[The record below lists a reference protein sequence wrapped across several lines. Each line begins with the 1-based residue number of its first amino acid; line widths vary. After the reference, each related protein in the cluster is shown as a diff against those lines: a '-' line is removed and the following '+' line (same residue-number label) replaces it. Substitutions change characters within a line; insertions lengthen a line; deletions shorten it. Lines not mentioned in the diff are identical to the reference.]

1 MDTLYYR
8 ADEYANIKMKQIK
21 QNIWLDKIVT
31 NQKIVILENLTRNC
45 GKAHATN
52 MIKNQYQMKENIKIR
67 QVTNLYALDYSR
79 PKRKRDLRYTLYQR
93 KFYCFI

>member
-8 ADEYANIKMKQIK
+8 AYEYANIKMKQIK

-45 GKAHATN
+45 GKACN
-52 MIKNQYQMKENIKIR
+52 
-67 QVTNLYALDYSR
+67 
-79 PKRKRDLRYTLYQR
+79 
-93 KFYCFI
+93 